1 MVENGWIIKVQRKDF
16 VTFSGLLWLG
26 RQMGVCSIETTPILA
41 DYDNGRFVFQT
52 TVAGIQGTYTTEGEA
67 SKENTS
73 RNMFPYLRSLAG
85 TRSTARALRLYTAVG
100 LTAYEELNHDTFNV
114 KELPPTVEPKKE
126 QVPKVQAPKVQP
138 KKFKAS
144 EYTPLVEFLEAN
156 KHNAFRTGLYGTITP
171 VEYVERYYKMKFK
184 AEKYHMK
191 NWTQDQTDSFIA
203 KLKSG
208 EVKIEGL
215 LVS

>member
-1 MVENGWIIKVQRKDF
+1 MVENKWIIKVQRKDF

-26 RQMGVCSIETTPILA
+26 KQMGVVSIETLPILA
-41 DYDNGRFVFQT
+41 DYENGRFVFQT
-52 TVAGIQGTYTTEGEA
+52 TVAGEQGTYTTEGEA
-67 SKENTS
+67 STLNTS
-73 RNMFPYLRSLAG
+73 KNMYPYLRSLAG
-85 TRSTARALRLYTAVG
+85 TRSTARALRLYCAVG

-126 QVPKVQAPKVQP
+126 KAPKVQAPKVQP
-138 KKFKAS
+138 KKFKPS
-144 EYTPLVEFLEAN
+144 EYQKLIQYLDENQHENF
-156 KHNAFRTGLYGTITP
+156 KKGLYGSITP
-171 VEYVERYYKMKFK
+171 VEYVQRYYRMKFK
-184 AEKYHMK
+184 AEKYYMK

>member
-1 MVENGWIIKVQRKDF
+1 MVNNGWIIKVQRKDF
-16 VTFSGLLWLG
+16 ITFFWVAVA
-26 RQMGVCSIETTPILA
+26 RKTDGVVSIETLPILA

-52 TVAGIQGTYTTEGEA
+52 TVAGEQGTYTTEGEA
-67 SKENTS
+67 STL
-73 RNMFPYLRSLAG
+73 NMSKNMYPYLRSLAG
-85 TRSTARALRLYTAVG
+85 TRSTARALRLYCAVG
-100 LTAYEELNHDTFNV
+100 MTAYEELNHDTFNV

-138 KKFKAS
+138 KKFKPS
-144 EYTPLVEFLEAN
+144 EYQKLIQYLDENQHENF
-156 KHNAFRTGLYGTITP
+156 KKGLYGSITP

-184 AEKYHMK
+184 AEKYHMQ
-191 NWTQDQTDSFIA
+191 NWNQAQTDSFIG

-215 LVS
+215 LKS